1 MKAVIEDSSIQKQY
15 LVTRSPASGCGVCTR
30 LSPRGNARMKI
41 TKRHLRKIIKEA
53 INEAREPMTPDYVFN
68 ALTKGKSARTG
79 TPFIDTAMDGLATGD
94 GRIVANAIMD
104 ALWVDDPP
112 VGADKEL
119 EGLVLDLPPDADEYD
134 LAAVAAEWGT
144 RHFRG

>member
-1 MKAVIEDSSIQKQY
+1 
-15 LVTRSPASGCGVCTR
+15 
-30 LSPRGNARMKI
+30 MKI
-41 TKRHLRKIIKEA
+41 TRRQIRQIIKEA
-53 INEAREPMTPDYVFN
+53 KEPMTPDYVFN
-68 ALTKGKSARTG
+68 ALTGEKSARTG

-112 VGADKEL
+112 MGADKEL

-144 RHFRG
+144 RHFRSR